1 MAKRRG
7 KPRLGKTG
15 CLFWL
20 FIFLVIIVI
29 ILYRGKGSFKETFS
43 LLKNKL
49 STQEVQDTDRPSEI
63 TLEDSKDIEPE
74 NDTIIDEYK
83 GDIPAETT
91 EVQPRSEATQEPDRG
106 TEQQAQPD
114 KSTGEKE
121 PEVISTK
128 SIRAPIYYV
137 KIEADGSARLQP
149 VIRSINFKDSPI
161 TRTIESLLIG
171 PSADEAS
178 KGLISFIPEG
188 TDLLSAQLRNG
199 LLTLNFS
206 SSFEQNYNGREA
218 IRFQLSQILLT
229 SFEFKQ
235 VTGLTILIDGQKKRY
250 ITGEGIPLKE
260 VYKKDDLSML
270 STRG

>member
-1 MAKRRG
+1 MTRRRG

-29 ILYRGKGSFKETFS
+29 ILYRGKGTFKETFS
-43 LLKNKL
+43 HLKNRL
-49 STQEVQDTDRPSEI
+49 SSQEVRETEETELLPESENI
-63 TLEDSKDIEPE
+63 
-74 NDTIIDEYK
+74 TIIDKPEEQTPDK
-83 GDIPAETT
+83 PEKEQPPEEPARETKQTTT
-91 EVQPRSEATQEPDRG
+91 E
-106 TEQQAQPD
+106 
-114 KSTGEKE
+114 KSTVDVA
-121 PEVISTK
+121 PEAVTTK
-128 SIRAPIYYV
+128 SLRAPLYFV

-149 VIRSINFKDSPI
+149 ATRSIEFKDSPI
-161 TRTIESLLIG
+161 TRTIESLLHG
-171 PSADEAS
+171 PSEEERS

-188 TDLLSAQLRNG
+188 TRLRSAQLQNG
-199 LLTLNFS
+199 ILTLDFS

-218 IRFQLSQILLT
+218 ILFQLSQIMLT
-229 SFEFKQ
+229 SFEFTE

-260 VYKKDDLSML
+260 VYTKDDLSTL